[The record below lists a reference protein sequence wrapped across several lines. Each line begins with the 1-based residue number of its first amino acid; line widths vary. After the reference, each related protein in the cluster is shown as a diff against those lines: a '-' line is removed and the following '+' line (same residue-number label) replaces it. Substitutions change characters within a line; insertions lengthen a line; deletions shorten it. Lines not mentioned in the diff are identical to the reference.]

1 MEDAS
6 KLEWE
11 GRWDQV
17 KGKAR
22 EMWGELTDDDVDVAE
37 GNVEQLIGKIKERT
51 GETAE
56 TIRERLSRLSD

>member
-6 KLEWE
+6 KLKWE